1 MKTDQEMIK
10 YTVAFMT
17 VVFGSALL
25 DGVWCAIKSVFSRR
39 GKKNETD

>member
-10 YTVAFMT
+10 VIVAFLI

-25 DGVWCAIKSVFSRR
+25 DSVWCAIKSVFSRG
-39 GKKNETD
+39 GKRKEE